1 MVQVCRNWLT
11 VSGGT
16 DAQGAGVG
24 VRVGTGGVGVSGQA
38 GGVFHVDGGSNGS
51 GQARGVFHMDG
62 GSNGS
67 GSDVG
72 GGGDVGGGSN
82 VGSAGVG
89 VTVTE
94 SGQELLIGFLVGD
107 FFFGNSDGGD
117 GQQNNELR
125 SE

>member
-38 GGVFHVDGGSNGS
+38 GGVFHV
-51 GQARGVFHMDG
+51 DG